1 MNEVIL
7 EFLFG
12 TGEYQQA
19 IPPLAI
25 AGIAQGVSAL
35 VGAFSAGRQKRRA
48 RNAKIQAER
57 KLANLEANRQ
67 AIIDP
72 YAGITDLSSM
82 ITNPF
87 ENLQVATQAA
97 EMQAEQTDMA
107 LASTLDTLR
116 ATGRSAGGAT
126 ALARAAAESKQ
137 GISAR
142 IEQQEVANAQL
153 RAQGEQQAQQ
163 ARMGEAIRQQM
174 ADVSG
179 KAFVYGQREQREMR
193 QLDRTQ
199 AMVSQYGAAEA
210 QARQAQ
216 NQAIGSV
223 IGTAASFGA
232 QALAGNFAQA
242 KSVVSTPASLQPQNM
257 GSFDLGSGLSSFT
270 SQGIDNF
277 VSQYGGP
284 FSAIGGSKYLNP
296 NYSFGSD

>member
-1 MNEVIL
+1 M
-7 EFLFG
+7 
-12 TGEYQQA
+12 
-19 IPPLAI
+19 PLPALAV
-25 AGIAQGVSAL
+25 AGIAQGVSSL
-35 VGAFSAGRQKRRA
+35 FGVFSSGKQKRRA

-97 EMQAEQTDMA
+97 EMQAEQTDIA

-116 ATGRSAGGAT
+116 ATGRGAGGAT
-126 ALARAAAESKQ
+126 ALAREAALSKQ

-179 KAFVYGQREQREMR
+179 KAFVYGQREQREMM

-199 AMVSQYGAAEA
+199 AMINQYGAAEA

-216 NQAIGSV
+216 NQALGSF

-232 QALAGNFAQA
+232 QALAGNFAKPA
-242 KSVVSTPASLQPQNM
+242 STIGTAASLQPQNM

-270 SQGIDNF
+270 SQGIGNF
-277 VSQYGGP
+277 AQQYGGA
-284 FSAIGGSKYLNP
+284 FGGVSGSQYLNP
-296 NYSFGSD
+296 NYSFSSS